1 MNKMI
6 VITKSDQVDGF
17 RLAGV
22 DAIGVD
28 DIETVENLINSWLR
42 KKEEVL
48 LALDDNLFS
57 MLGEDLIKKI
67 YASNELLMVTIPDR
81 IVSGGEKNRKRQIYE
96 MIRHATG
103 TQIRFRGEIDG
114 E

>member
-1 MNKMI
+1 MNKMT
-6 VITKSDQVDGF
+6 VLTRSDQVDGF

-28 DIETVENLINSWLR
+28 DIEPVENLVKSWLKR
-42 KKEEVL
+42 KEEIL
-48 LALDDNLFS
+48 LAIDDSLFS
-57 MLGEDLIKKI
+57 MLSEELVKQI
-67 YASNELLMVTIPDR
+67 YASNELVLVTIPDR
-81 IVSGGEKNRKRQIYE
+81 IVSGGDNSRKKQIYE

-103 TQIRFRGEIDG
+103 TQIRFKGETDG